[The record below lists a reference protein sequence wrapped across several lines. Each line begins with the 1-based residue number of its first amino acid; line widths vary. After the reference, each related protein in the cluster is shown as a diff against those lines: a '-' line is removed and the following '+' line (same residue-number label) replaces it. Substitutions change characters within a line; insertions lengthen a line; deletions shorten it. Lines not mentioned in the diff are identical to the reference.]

1 MILNI
6 SHAKKQEPGDR
17 HHERRGK
24 RMGTQNGDIDYKITR
39 LLQKNGRIPNTEI
52 AKKLG
57 VSEATVRNR
66 LQTLIKEEHI
76 QVLAIVNPIKLKSGI
91 VGNIRIKAEN
101 KKLEHVGKELYKL
114 DELWYISQLVGK
126 ADFDAEYYV
135 GSQSEFGSSI
145 DRINRIEG
153 IINIETSLIVRYVKY
168 SGGLTF
174 APD

>member
-1 MILNI
+1 
-6 SHAKKQEPGDR
+6 
-17 HHERRGK
+17 
-24 RMGTQNGDIDYKITR
+24 MGTQNGDIDYKIIR

-66 LQTLIKEEHI
+66 LQTLIREEHI
-76 QVLAIVNPIKLKSGI
+76 QILAIVNPIKLKSGM

-101 KKLEHVGKELYKL
+101 KKLDQVGKALFNI

-126 ADFDAEYYV
+126 EDFDAEYYV
-135 GSQSEFGSSI
+135 SSQGDFGRLIERIKNI
-145 DRINRIEG
+145 DG
-153 IINIETSLIVRYVKY
+153 ILGIETSLIARYVKY

-174 APD
+174 P